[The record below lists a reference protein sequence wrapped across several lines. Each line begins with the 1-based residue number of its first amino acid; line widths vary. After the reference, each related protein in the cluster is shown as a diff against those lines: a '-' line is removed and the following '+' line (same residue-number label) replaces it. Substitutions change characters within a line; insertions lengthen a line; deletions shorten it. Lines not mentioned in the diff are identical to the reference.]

1 MAQVEN
7 KDPPEDEM
15 SLLEEIVLMNK
26 RWGLVLKAPES
37 VPRMKTSSA
46 ELDRG
51 PGKWI
56 DSKDDNPWNTF
67 GANKHY
73 RDIR

>member
-1 MAQVEN
+1 MAEAKN
-7 KDPPEDEM
+7 KDLPEDEM
-15 SLLEEIVLMNK
+15 SSSEEIVLMNK

-56 DSKDDNPWNTF
+56 DSKDDNP
-67 GANKHY
+67 
-73 RDIR
+73 